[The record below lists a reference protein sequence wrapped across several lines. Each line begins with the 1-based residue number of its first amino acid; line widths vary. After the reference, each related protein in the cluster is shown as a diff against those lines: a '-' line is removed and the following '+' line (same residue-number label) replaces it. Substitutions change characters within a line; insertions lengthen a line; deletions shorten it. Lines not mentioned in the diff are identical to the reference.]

1 MRRRSFNAAMLA
13 GAGVALLGVGGRV
26 SAAEKTFIT
35 IGTGSTSG
43 LYYPTGV
50 GMAKII
56 NDAGIDVRAN
66 ARSTGA
72 SVYNCRAV
80 GSGELQMGITQN
92 NIAWYAYNGTGVEAF
107 KDKPIKNLRGLTM
120 LYPEVIQ
127 ILARKDAG
135 IKTVGDMKGKR
146 VYVGDIGSGTEQDVL
161 NIFGVYGLKLDDLK
175 TAVRGSSGNAVDLL
189 RDNKIDAMFYTVGI
203 GASAITEA
211 AQTVDIDLIQIP
223 ADQVAELHRK
233 YPFYTAITVPANTYP
248 KIDHEV
254 STITTQAMMIVEEKL
269 SADVVY
275 EFMNTIFGKHLQQFY
290 NDVQNPNLKKYF
302 KVETALDGMPIP
314 VHPGAIR
321 FFKEKGVQVASDL
334 VPKG

>member
-13 GAGVALLGVGGRV
+13 GAGVALLGVGGRL

-50 GMAKII
+50 GMAKIL

-92 NIAWYAYNGTGVEAF
+92 NIAYYAYNGTGVEAF

-223 ADQVAELHRK
+223 ADQVAQLHKK

-254 STITTQAMMIVEEKL
+254 STITTQAMMIVEQKL
-269 SADVVY
+269 PDDVVY